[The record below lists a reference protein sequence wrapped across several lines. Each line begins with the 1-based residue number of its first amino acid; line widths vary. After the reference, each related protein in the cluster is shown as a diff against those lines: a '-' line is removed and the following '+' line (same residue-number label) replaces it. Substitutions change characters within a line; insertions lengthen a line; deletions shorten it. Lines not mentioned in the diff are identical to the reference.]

1 MSGKRVSLRLLMMA
15 VLPALGAVVALSA
28 SRPALA
34 QFWGYQQQQQQRQ
47 QQPFFNPFR
56 NFFGPNQG
64 SPNNYGDR
72 YQDGGRA
79 QPQADYSRAPPP
91 SRKPE
96 AQPGQGGPPAP
107 TTTIAVLGDSM
118 ADWLA
123 YGLEETFGDTPEVNI
138 LRKNK
143 PASGL
148 IRYDARVE
156 TDWAKATREILAA
169 DKPSFVVMMIGLNDR
184 QSLREKAPPVKP
196 TAQPGQPLPKDA
208 ASPQAKDQK
217 EAKDPKDSKDS
228 KEQPSAPLAQDAE
241 APADGGDQPATP
253 AQKGQQPGRS
263 VSHEFHTEKWEEL
276 YGKLIDETI
285 AALKSKG
292 APVFW
297 VALPAIRGTKAIS
310 DVSYLNSL
318 YKAHA
323 EKAGVVYVDVW
334 DGFVDEGGHFALQ
347 GPDFEGQTRRLRA
360 PDGVHFTKYGALKL
374 AHYVEHE
381 LRRVMQGHLTPMAI
395 PLPEDI
401 PQTAPS
407 AARPGEEPARPIAGP
422 VVPLTTFSSGSEELI
437 GGRGKA
443 VAANTDATVT
453 RVLVKGEPVAAP
465 RGRADDFAWPRPIA
479 SATDIIEIPAA
490 TALRPPPRPA
500 AQSGQGAAG
509 RAQAAPA
516 AAPGGQVAQG
526 EAKPPAARAPRAE
539 RPVGDSRNGP
549 PRPPMAIGRSAPPPR
564 EGLLGGF

>member
-15 VLPALGAVVALSA
+15 MLPAVGAVAALSA

-34 QFWGYQQQQQQRQ
+34 QFWGYQQQRQ

-64 SPNNYGDR
+64 SPNYGDR
-72 YQDGGRA
+72 YQEGGRG

-96 AQPGQGGPPAP
+96 AQPGQGGPAAP

-123 YGLEETFGDTPEVNI
+123 YGLEDTFSDTPEVNI

-156 TDWAKATREILAA
+156 TDWAKVTREILAA
-169 DKPSFVVMMIGLNDR
+169 DKPTYVVMMLGLNDR
-184 QSLREKAPPVKP
+184 QSIRERAAPVKP
-196 TAQPGQPLPKDA
+196 TAQPGQAQPKDA
-208 ASPQAKDQK
+208 ASPSAKDQK

-228 KEQPSAPLAQDAE
+228 KEQKDAKEQPSVQDAE
-241 APADGGDQPATP
+241 APADGADQPAP
-253 AQKGQQPGRS
+253 SSQKGQQPGRS

-297 VALPAIRGTKAIS
+297 VALPAIRGTKQIS

-334 DGFVDEGGHFALQ
+334 DGFVDEGGHFAPQ

-360 PDGVHFTKYGALKL
+360 PDGVHFTKPGALKL

-381 LRRVMQGHLTPMAI
+381 IRRVMQNHVTPMAI

-401 PQTAPS
+401 PQTGPS
-407 AARPGEEPARPIAGP
+407 IVRPGEEPPRPVAGP
-422 VVPLTTFSSGSEELI
+422 VVPLTNFGGGSEELI

-443 VAANTDATVT
+443 ATAAATDATVT
-453 RVLVKGEPVAAP
+453 RVLVKGEPVSAP

-490 TALRPPPRPA
+490 TALRPPPRQA
-500 AQSGQGAAG
+500 APSAQGSGRVQGAA
-509 RAQAAPA
+509 PA
-516 AAPGGQVAQG
+516 GQVAQS
-526 EAKPPAARAPRAE
+526 EAKGQAGRPGREAPAE
-539 RPVGDSRNGP
+539 RPASDSRNGA
-549 PRPPMAIGRSAPPPR
+549 PRPPVAIGRSAPPPPR
-564 EGLLGGF
+564 GGLLGGF

>member
-1 MSGKRVSLRLLMMA
+1 MMA
-15 VLPALGAVVALSA
+15 VLPAAVAVAALPA

-34 QFWGYQQQQQQRQ
+34 QFWGGYQQQR

-64 SPNNYGDR
+64 YPNNNYGDR
-72 YQDGGRA
+72 YQDGRS
-79 QPQADYSRAPPP
+79 QPQADYSHAPPP
-91 SRKPE
+91 SPRKPE
-96 AQPGQGGPPAP
+96 AQPGQGGPAAP
-107 TTTIAVLGDSM
+107 TTTVAVLGDSM

-123 YGLEETFGDTPEVNI
+123 YGLEDAFSDTPEVTI

-148 IRYDARVE
+148 IRYDTRVE
-156 TDWAKATREILAA
+156 TDWAKVTREILAA
-169 DKPSFVVMMIGLNDR
+169 DKPNYVVMMLGVNDR
-184 QSLREKAPPVKP
+184 QPLRERAAPVKP
-196 TAQPGQPLPKDA
+196 GAPAGQPQPKDA
-208 ASPQAKDQK
+208 GAPQAKDPRDLK
-217 EAKDPKDSKDS
+217 EAKDPKEQKDS
-228 KEQPSAPLAQDAE
+228 TEQPAAPPAQDAE
-241 APADGGDQPATP
+241 APADGADQSAT
-253 AQKGQQPGRS
+253 AQKGQQQGRS
-263 VSHEFHTEKWEEL
+263 VSYEFHTEKWEEL

-292 APVFW
+292 VPVFW

-360 PDGVHFTKYGALKL
+360 PDGVHFTKPGALKL

-381 LRRVMQGHLTPMAI
+381 IRRLMQSRVAPMAI

-407 AARPGEEPARPIAGP
+407 SARPGEEPARPVAGP
-422 VVPLTTFSSGSEELI
+422 VVPLTTFSGGSEELI
-437 GGRGKA
+437 GGRGRA
-443 VAANTDATVT
+443 VTAPNTDATVT
-453 RVLVKGEPVAAP
+453 RVLVKGEPVSGP
-465 RGRADDFAWPRPIA
+465 QGRADDFAWPRPTA
-479 SATDIIEIPAA
+479 SATDVIEIPVA
-490 TALRPPPRPA
+490 TALRPPPRPPV
-500 AQSGQGAAG
+500 QSGQSGG

-516 AAPGGQVAQG
+516 APAGQVAQSD
-526 EAKPPAARAPRAE
+526 AKGQAARPAREPHAE
-539 RPVGDSRNGP
+539 RPGNDSRNGGP
-549 PRPPMAIGRSAPPPR
+549 PRPPMAIGHSAPPPR
-564 EGLLGGF
+564 EGLLGGRF